1 MFLVICAVVKGG
13 NSLRTFIAIDTGQKI
28 SGIVDTVVERLR
40 RMGFKASWVSGNN
53 AHLTLAFL
61 NDVEKE
67 KVELVASM
75 LSKRLRG
82 FPTFTFSTGKL
93 GFFRHK
99 NLPRVIWIG
108 VKPSAILNNLFRETR
123 VALESLG
130 FSVEES
136 FHAHITV
143 GRMKFSPPYW
153 KKLIETVELEEVI
166 VPVNEVSVFKS
177 ELSPEGAKYTKLFSC
192 SFEGGLIKHDF

>member
-1 MFLVICAVVKGG
+1 M
-13 NSLRTFIAIDTGQKI
+13 RTFIAIDTGQKVAE
-28 SGIVDTVVERLR
+28 IVDIVVEKLK
-40 RMGFKASWVSGNN
+40 RMGFKASWVPGSN

-61 NDVEKE
+61 NEVKDE
-67 KVELVASM
+67 KVELIASM

-108 VKPSAILNNLFRETR
+108 VKSSPILNNLFRETR

-130 FSVEES
+130 FNVDEN

-153 KKLIETVELEEVI
+153 RKLIETVEIEEVI
-166 VPVNEVSVFKS
+166 VPVSEVSLFKS

-192 SFEGGLIKHDF
+192 SFEGGLIKYDS